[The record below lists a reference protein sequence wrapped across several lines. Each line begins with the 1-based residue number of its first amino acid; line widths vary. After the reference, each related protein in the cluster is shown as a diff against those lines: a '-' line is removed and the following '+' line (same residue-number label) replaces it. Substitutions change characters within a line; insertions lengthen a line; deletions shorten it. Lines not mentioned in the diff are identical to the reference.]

1 MSGDMSSDTA
11 YLFAYGTYLSN
22 GGTHD
27 GFMDLSDSEIQLIYT
42 VTMARQ
48 ERQVKDTVMGIA
60 KVLGKMFCG
69 DE

>member
-11 YLFAYGTYLSN
+11 YLFTEGMYLAN
-22 GGTHD
+22 GGTRD
-27 GFMDLSDSEIQLIYT
+27 GFMDLSNDEIQLMYT
-42 VTMARQ
+42 SLSVTREKMVR
-48 ERQVKDTVMGIA
+48 DTVMGIA

>member
-42 VTMARQ
+42 VR
-48 ERQVKDTVMGIA
+48 RGRLGIP
-60 KVLGKMFCG
+60 
-69 DE
+69 